1 MKTVALVILRKMVS
15 SSQSVFRGHSTVLQT
30 FKIQRLPAQ
39 MGTPFVS
46 RILRR
51 FQLIMTSE
59 QEEQPITAK
68 KLYSASL

>member
-15 SSQSVFRGHSTVLQT
+15 SSQSVFRGHSTVLQI

-51 FQLIMTSE
+51 FQLTMTSE

>member
-15 SSQSVFRGHSTVLQT
+15 NSQCVFRGHSTVLQT
-30 FKIQRLPAQ
+30 LKIQRLPVQ

-46 RILRR
+46 GILRR
-51 FQLIMTSE
+51 FPLTMTSE
-59 QEEQPITAK
+59 LEEQPITAK

>member
-30 FKIQRLPAQ
+30 LKIQRLPAQ
-39 MGTPFVS
+39 MGTPFVWGIS
-46 RILRR
+46 RK
-51 FQLIMTSE
+51 FQLTMTSE

>member
-15 SSQSVFRGHSTVLQT
+15 NLQCVFQGHSTVLQT
-30 FKIQRLPAQ
+30 LKIQRLPAQ

-46 RILRR
+46 RILRK
-51 FQLIMTSE
+51 FQLTMTSE
-59 QEEQPITAK
+59 QEAPPITAK

>member
-15 SSQSVFRGHSTVLQT
+15 SSQSVFRGHSTVLQI

-46 RILRR
+46 RILRK
-51 FQLIMTSE
+51 FQLTMTSE
-59 QEEQPITAK
+59 QEAPPITAK